1 MVKLEKIIRGGLY
14 LLFLL
19 PLVFTSRTMYP
30 WHFGKTVLFQALV
43 EILVVLAIVYYFERR
58 TSKENLDIQCPK
70 WNLLDYLIILFLAI
84 QIISSIFGVN
94 FTRSFW
100 GDQQRAQGVFTLLH
114 FAAFYFLLKYFF
126 TTKKDW
132 QWLGVW
138 ILIVAVISSILAWI
152 GPHLAIFANVID
164 KNIQLNGLIGNP
176 IFFAGYLIIPLF
188 LGFVLFFLSPLLTKE
203 RADFGEPSRTG
214 GIWRRPILIA
224 SIFLLLTF
232 LFAQSR
238 GAFIGFMAGAFV
250 VWLVFL
256 SRTFLEHPIRLR
268 WGYKIEFFGVGS
280 NTPPQKVR
288 DLFFG
293 KNAKAKKIFLISGIA
308 LIFLAAGL
316 YVFNQKSDYL
326 KKNFPPLSRLFNI
339 SSKETTAST
348 RLMAWQIALRAW
360 RDKPIL
366 GWGPENYEDAFDRH
380 YNPNFLKYSFAE
392 TVWDKPHSYPLEILS
407 ASGAAGFLIYLAII
421 ISAFVYLIKIIRRR
435 EDAGGRFGFII
446 LIGALTAYVI
456 QSSFAFETS
465 NSLQL
470 WMFLLA
476 FISFSFSNT
485 PCIASF
491 LNPKYPKD
499 PKNPKHL
506 FFDNTKKNI
515 GGIISFLALLFLLSS
530 PYFLYKNYT
539 FYKASVLMGGARD
552 AAEIGSVYLW
562 QKAAAAT
569 LNYPAPFLWEQAV
582 FLTKDLANIDKA
594 GKLDK
599 KTLDLVSP
607 KLIEIFNN
615 EIKKNHGPYTFR
627 FWLSQLY
634 SFMGEY
640 VDGKYYDEANKIL
653 GEAREFSP
661 ERQHIP
667 LLMAKNY
674 LLQKKTDEG
683 IKVLTELVN
692 KDSQFAEPHW
702 FLGLALTQAGREE
715 EGIKELEQGAPF
727 GVNSKG
733 NVLYLIDLY
742 AKRKEYDKI
751 IPLYK
756 KLIELEPRNASYY
769 ASLAA
774 TYAAL
779 GDRENVII
787 NINKAVE
794 LNPALAEEAKI
805 FLEQNS
811 IK

>member
-1 MVKLEKIIRGGLY
+1 MSKLEKVIKAGIY
-14 LLFLL
+14 LAFLL

-43 EILVVLAIVYYFERR
+43 EILVALAVVYYFSRNVSFNPPAGGKGGIGGIFKI
-58 TSKENLDIQCPK
+58 TILD
-70 WNLLDYLIILFLAI
+70 WLVLLFVVWQFVAAV
-84 QIISSIFGVN
+84 FGVN

-176 IFFAGYLIIPLF
+176 LFFASYLIIPLF
-188 LGFVLFFLSPLLTKE
+188 LGFAFLGGILSKLTPLIKGGVGGI
-203 RADFGEPSRTG
+203 FK

-250 VWLVFL
+250 VWLVF
-256 SRTFLEHPIRLR
+256 
-268 WGYKIEFFGVGS
+268 
-280 NTPPQKVR
+280 
-288 DLFFG
+288 LFFG

-407 ASGAAGFLIYLAII
+407 TSGVAGFLIYLAII

-506 FFDNTKKNI
+506 FFDSTKKNI

-539 FYKASVLMGGARD
+539 FYKASILMGGARD

-794 LNPALAEEAKI
+794 LNPSLAEEAKI
-805 FLEQNS
+805 FLEQNEIS
-811 IK
+811 N